1 MGSIL
6 TQYMLESL
14 QIWSQCKIDSTVSVT
29 CYPKQYIHELSNLSM
44 DDFFDS
50 QEPLSYFN
58 IMVVVNSFFEQEANP
73 NRTGTRIPP
82 LDLVAFRESVLYYLR
97 LIGRLSYSKTRR
109 NLVALVSMEGSVP
122 VQLDETQPRNQVENR
137 YRKNF

>member
-1 MGSIL
+1 MI
-6 TQYMLESL
+6 
-14 QIWSQCKIDSTVSVT
+14 
-29 CYPKQYIHELSNLSM
+29 
-44 DDFFDS
+44 
-50 QEPLSYFN
+50 
-58 IMVVVNSFFEQEANP
+58 VVNSFFEQEANP

-122 VQLDETQPRNQVENR
+122 VQLDETQPRNQAENR